1 MSLLNFNDESPNR
14 AGSKKSLMY
23 LLGIGTLVGTIAL
36 GSTLASSINLNSGA
50 PVEFGQGIAQT
61 TACDDEITIT
71 PYSTF
76 VNEEGGGDYYFSSL
90 NISGID
96 SSEGKCSGKRFLIK
110 AYSDQGIV
118 PLFNYDDSA
127 IESDEEGDYDYV
139 EIANNGG
146 DFTWVSG
153 GTDDDDVIPGPEGYI
168 TDTSFTLL
176 FSSGSIGPNTIT
188 RTPIALAE
196 DVKRITVETYDINL
210 LADRILTTS
219 QISFFL
225 TELGNLEEGFDGS
238 DDPLLPGG
246 NFNGTCEEISCFP
259 YFTVSDW
266 ISDLLESDISDFNT
280 ELGTSGLT
288 RSQINSLITFK
299 FTYDPNAE
307 LEAGWSLQL
316 LFAGENLF
324 DELGAPGESLPGYVI
339 GFDGNTGVFIPTLG
353 GGNGTYIFFSL
364 NSALETNSSIGDFI
378 PYGDQPT
385 RSVPIRDFNE
395 IWNESEVP
403 YIE

>member
-1 MSLLNFNDESPNR
+1 MSLLNFNDESPEK

-146 DFTWVSG
+146 EFTWVSG

>member
-146 DFTWVSG
+146 EFTWVSG

-324 DELGAPGESLPGYVI
+324 DALGAPSESLPGYVI

-353 GGNGTYIFFSL
+353 GSNGIYIFFSL

>member
-307 LEAGWSLQL
+307 LEAGWNLQL
-316 LFAGENLF
+316 LFAGENLLN
-324 DELGAPGESLPGYVI
+324 ELGAPSESLPGFVI

-353 GGNGTYIFFSL
+353 GGTGTYIFFSL

>member
-188 RTPIALAE
+188 RTPLGIAE

>member
-1 MSLLNFNDESPNR
+1 MSLLNFNDESPEK
-14 AGSKKSLMY
+14 AGSNKSLMY

-36 GSTLASSINLNSGA
+36 GSTLAASINLNSGA

-90 NISGID
+90 KISGID

-110 AYSDQGIV
+110 AYGDMGQLN
-118 PLFNYDDSA
+118 LFNY
-127 IESDEEGDYDYV
+127 SDFGVDQDWDYV

-146 DFTWVSG
+146 EFTWVSG
-153 GTDDDDVIPGPEGYI
+153 GTDNDDVISGPN
-168 TDTSFTLL
+168 TNPSDTSFTVD
-176 FSSGSIGPNTIT
+176 FTNRVPPPS
-188 RTPIALAE
+188 RTPLALGE

-280 ELGTSGLT
+280 ELGTPGLT

-324 DELGAPGESLPGYVI
+324 DGLGASSESLPGYVI